1 MKIKNTNYNNN
12 FTTRYV
18 YGNEENEYVFV
29 CKGRPFAVLVSP
41 LLPTPTSNLLDYDL
55 VRSLGLKL
63 TDLQCRKFIFAGR
76 KLRILGRV
84 STAVQCVQN
93 GKVSGTFH
101 IKGLVVSDLYTLL
114 DTHCV
119 ASARMK
125 QQIAASETLV
135 IPDDDDVVAPSTPPR
150 AATPSP
156 STTSTPSV
164 PAWSPRTPPGFPPTP
179 QYCSSPGIS
188 ESGSSVAE
196 DVLVPS
202 KCLLSQDGPHLP
214 ADEVAANLH
223 VPPYDANIYLMDVVF
238 NKADLQTS
246 VAKEKQA
253 IISGSAGPGGKEDTK
268 ADTFTFTTKAGYT
281 YKTGHGRNKC
291 TRARCEL
298 QRHVPID
305 KVDRKLPNNCGLHE
319 QWSLPD
325 DFWYCGLE
333 CRGGFCDCL
342 RQWERGG
349 GS

>member
-1 MKIKNTNYNNN
+1 MKTKNNYNNN

-29 CKGRPFAVLVSP
+29 CRGRPFAVLVSP

-119 ASARMK
+119 ASTRMK
-125 QQIAASETLV
+125 QQIAASESLV
-135 IPDDDDVVAPSTPPR
+135 IPDDDEVAVTSTPPR
-150 AATPSP
+150 PATPSP

-179 QYCSSPGIS
+179 QYCASPSIS

-196 DVLVPS
+196 DVPVPS
-202 KCLLSQDGPHLP
+202 KCLKISRW
-214 ADEVAANLH
+214 
-223 VPPYDANIYLMDVVF
+223 PPP
-238 NKADLQTS
+238 S
-246 VAKEKQA
+246 
-253 IISGSAGPGGKEDTK
+253 S
-268 ADTFTFTTKAGYT
+268 
-281 YKTGHGRNKC
+281 
-291 TRARCEL
+291 
-298 QRHVPID
+298 
-305 KVDRKLPNNCGLHE
+305 
-319 QWSLPD
+319 
-325 DFWYCGLE
+325 
-333 CRGGFCDCL
+333 
-342 RQWERGG
+342 
-349 GS
+349 